1 MGKRHRLPPDE
12 VGNWHQAGVS
22 YGYDK
27 MRDMDKWLD
36 KHCEL
41 DYYVNSMGSTYRVSF
56 LSESDWMMFMLTYS
70 GERGD

>member
-12 VGNWHQAGVS
+12 VGNWYQAGVS

-27 MRDMDKWLD
+27 MRGMDKWLD
-36 KHCEL
+36 NHCES
-41 DYYVNSMGSTYRVSF
+41 DYYVNSMGSIYRVSF

-70 GERGD
+70 GEVR